1 MAFQSGTQ
9 VNAALGR
16 TDYTPFLQGALQGA
30 QSQARGGELIG
41 QGLAG
46 LGQQVGQGIE
56 KYSEQKKKN
65 AERDGRINATL
76 GAIQANAKT
85 LEKYGRKEEA
95 ETLRAAGANILQET
109 DLNKRAAMSQGVL
122 EAFLQ
127 GQQIESGARQRQL
140 GEQAAQYLSTAT
152 KTGGRPF
159 SAVVKDASGGYSAMN
174 PEAEAAGQQQYLNQ
188 ELIRSQIAKNLAP
201 KIPDLSLPE
210 QQLAALR
217 RDFVTKNNRPPT
229 DIEDVKMMEK
239 VQSSALPQPPIGE
252 SEFSKIS
259 AQNLAKRA
267 DDAILQGTKAQIGLE
282 NTTNLKAAIAA
293 GAEQGPGADVK
304 ILLMN
309 AANVFLSPENKF
321 DTTSSNISKLSFNE
335 LTLSTAEKIMKQ
347 GSITNS
353 EREQAKDTSARITTE
368 KDSALFYIAFKEAS
382 DKRKMMIAEKVNALQ
397 SEGVEDRKEYAKALD
412 IKNYPPLD
420 NPIYGDYGV
429 KINALAAAAE
439 LAKRNPKKK

>member
-1 MAFQSGTQ
+1 MAFQTGTQ

-30 QSQARGGELIG
+30 QSQARGGELLG
-41 QGLAG
+41 QGLAN
-46 LGQQVGQGIE
+46 LGQQVATGVE
-56 KYSEQKKKN
+56 KYYKKQ
-65 AERDGRINATL
+65 E
-76 GAIQANAKT
+76 
-85 LEKYGRKEEA
+85 EK
-95 ETLRAAGANILQET
+95 Q
-109 DLNKRAAMSQGVL
+109 LN
-122 EAFLQ
+122 
-127 GQQIESGARQRQL
+127 
-140 GEQAAQYLSTAT
+140 EQAVDTIGTIFKSNPELAT
-152 KTGGRPF
+152 QMG
-159 SAVVKDASGGYSAMN
+159 VQLDASGNFDKKLGLSLIKTFGGAAPTIQIANTLRELGVKRAEDTQTAQQFNALRQSGGRAVSPESGPISPMAEMKGY
-174 PEAEAAGQQQYLNQ
+174 ETYGKYLETQ
-188 ELIRSQIAKNLAP
+188 SQIAKNLAP
-201 KIPDLSLPE
+201 KTPDLSFQE
-210 QQLAALR
+210 QQLAAR
-217 RDFVTKNNRPPT
+217 YQDFVGKNNRQPT
-229 DIEDVKMMEK
+229 PAEQVKMMQD
-239 VQSSALPQPPIGE
+239 VQSSALPQPPVGE

-293 GAEQGPGADVK
+293 GAEQGPGSDVK

-420 NPIYGDYGV
+420 DPIYGDYGV

>member
-1 MAFQSGTQ
+1 MAFQTGTQ

-16 TDYTPFLQGALQGA
+16 TDYTPFLQGAMQGA
-30 QSQARGGELIG
+30 QAQARGAENIAA
-41 QGLAG
+41 GLAG
-46 LGQQVGQGIE
+46 LGQQVATGMR
-56 KYSEQKKKN
+56 EQYK
-65 AERDGRINATL
+65 E
-76 GAIQANAKT
+76 AKE
-85 LEKYGRKEEA
+85 LKKEERGYKDTIA
-95 ETLRAAGANILQET
+95 SGI
-109 DLNKRAAMSQGVL
+109 KVL
-122 EAFLQ
+122 DVLAKIPDIPDSVKKLLPEFTQ
-127 GQQIESGARQRQL
+127 NL
-140 GEQAAQYLSTAT
+140 GNPNVALSEQAASANMLTNIFGSVLNTGL
-152 KTGGRPF
+152 KTTMENSANNAAARYANAVTESQGRPF
-159 SAVVKDASGGYSAMN
+159 SMINEVSPTDKFKGEQMAANLANVKS
-174 PEAEAAGQQQYLNQ
+174 ET
-188 ELIRSQIAKNLAP
+188 AKNLAP
-201 KIPDLSLPE
+201 KTPNLSFQE
-210 QQLAALR
+210 QQLAAR
-217 RDFVTKNNRPPT
+217 YQDFIGKNNRQPT
-229 DIEDVKMMEK
+229 PAEQVKMMQE
-239 VQSSALPQPPIGE
+239 VASSALPQPPVGE

-293 GAEQGPGADVK
+293 GAEQGPGADAK

-368 KDSALFYIAFKEAS
+368 KDAALFYIAFKEAS
-382 DKRKMMIAEKVNALQ
+382 DKRKMLIAEKVNALQ

-412 IKNYPPLD
+412 IKNYPSLD

>member
-16 TDYTPFLQGALQGA
+16 TDFTPFLQGALQGA

-46 LGQQVGQGIE
+46 LGQQVATGVE
-56 KYSEQKKKN
+56 KYYKKQ
-65 AERDGRINATL
+65 E
-76 GAIQANAKT
+76 
-85 LEKYGRKEEA
+85 EK
-95 ETLRAAGANILQET
+95 Q
-109 DLNKRAAMSQGVL
+109 LN
-122 EAFLQ
+122 
-127 GQQIESGARQRQL
+127 
-140 GEQAAQYLSTAT
+140 EQAIDTISRILKTNPAFGDQIGLKPDSSGNVDRKAIGSVIKVLGGAPNTIQIANTLNEFTRKQTEDTQSAQYAATAT
-152 KTGGRPF
+152 EAQGRPF
-159 SAVVKDASGGYSAMN
+159 SMLN
-174 PEAEAAGQQQYLNQ
+174 PVSPTAKFRGTEMAAKLANLQS
-188 ELIRSQIAKNLAP
+188 ETAKNLAP

-239 VQSSALPQPPIGE
+239 VQSSALPQPPVGE
-252 SEFSKIS
+252 SAFSTGMGTK
-259 AQNLAKRA
+259 LANRA
-267 DDAILQGTKAQIGLE
+267 EDATLQGAKAQISLE
-282 NTTNLKAAIAA
+282 NTFNVKSAIAA

-321 DTTSSNISKLSFNE
+321 DTTSSNISKLGFNE
-335 LTLSTAEKIMKQ
+335 LTLTTAEKIMKQ

-368 KDSALFYIAFKEAS
+368 KDAALFYIAFKEAS
-382 DKRKMMIAEKVNALQ
+382 DRRKIMIAEKVNALQ
-397 SEGVEDRKEYAKALD
+397 SEGSEDRKEYAKALD

-420 NPIYGDYGV
+420 DPIYGDYGV

>member
-1 MAFQSGTQ
+1 MAFQTGSQ

-16 TDYTPFLQGALQGA
+16 TDYTPFLQGAMQGA
-30 QSQARGGELIG
+30 QAQARGAENIAA
-41 QGLAG
+41 GLAG
-46 LGQQVGQGIE
+46 LGQQVATGIE
-56 KYSEQKKKN
+56 KYYK
-65 AERDGRINATL
+65 
-76 GAIQANAKT
+76 
-85 LEKYGRKEEA
+85 KEEEKKLNEQA
-95 ETLRAAGANILQET
+95 SETVANILET
-109 DLNKRAAMSQGVL
+109 NPAFAKQLKLEPDASGKFDRKVVGVVVKSLGGAANTIQFANTLNEFTRKQTEDTQAAEQFNALRQSGGRAISP
-122 EAFLQ
+122 
-127 GQQIESGARQRQL
+127 ESGAISPTAEMK
-140 GEQAAQYLSTAT
+140 GYETYVKYLET
-152 KTGGRPF
+152 
-159 SAVVKDASGGYSAMN
+159 
-174 PEAEAAGQQQYLNQ
+174 Q
-188 ELIRSQIAKNLAP
+188 SQIAKNLAP

-217 RDFVTKNNRPPT
+217 RDFVIKNNRPPT

-239 VQSSALPQPPIGE
+239 VQSSALPQPPVGE

-293 GAEQGPGADVK
+293 GAEQGPGSDVK